1 MRCSL
6 QSILEYNKAISSC
19 AKSTEWQAALQLFAD
34 LDLKGFQATVVTYN
48 SAINACAQ
56 AANWRSAMLLLKN
69 LDGTGLQA
77 NIISYSTAI
86 TSCEKAGQ
94 WQVAVVLL
102 EDLKL
107 KRLQLNIIAFNAVIT
122 ACAKGCLHDSL
133 GLVNLVV
140 SVFQWPTCFE
150 HVGEVMEVFVP
161 LAFPI
166 KMFSRRRMA
175 AFSFFAGGCSRSKSD
190 GVGCDLQRV
199 HQLPDC
205 GWPTGVSV
213 RSSFTESHAEW
224 IYIWIYIIINN
235 IKYYCLYG

>member
-1 MRCSL
+1 MYVEVCQNGQSCDCPFCVSPHFVLALELHVKSTATGGNVKSLAVESWSHLPQRYLKYLEVLQAIVQCFIDACTGASPCRKAADLSSVEHGGFTSRKVSMRCSL

-133 GLVNLVV
+133 GLVNLVIE
-140 SVFQWPTCFE
+140 C
-150 HVGEVMEVFVP
+150 
-161 LAFPI
+161 
-166 KMFSRRRMA
+166 
-175 AFSFFAGGCSRSKSD
+175 
-190 GVGCDLQRV
+190 
-199 HQLPDC
+199 
-205 GWPTGVSV
+205 
-213 RSSFTESHAEW
+213 
-224 IYIWIYIIINN
+224 Y
-235 IKYYCLYG
+235 